1 MLGNLRPGGT
11 IRGISETL
19 RREGRGECCGYS
31 EVFYVVAP
39 SSVGYGPR
47 GWYP

>member
-1 MLGNLRPGGT
+1 MANK
-11 IRGISETL
+11 GISRTL
-19 RREGRGECCGYS
+19 GSEGQGECCGYS

-39 SSVGYGPR
+39 TCVDSGPR